1 MLAETR
7 TSTAAR
13 AHARLGRP
21 RPIARDAPCWL
32 CAACRTPRVMLH
44 ARCCTSQPTRLAQP
58 LNRLHEVGLR
68 VVRPRPPV
76 VPMSNRRRLY
86 ATPSRCPF
94 VFQCGGTHCCA
105 SSYCASASPAVAAR
119 SRNTLD
125 TCHATCYN
133 ATCYYA
139 TVQLCNMLQCNSLGE
154 PGRCRSLEEHQ
165 RS

>member
-21 RPIARDAPCWL
+21 RPIARDSRCWL

-76 VPMSNRRRLY
+76 VPMSNRRRLHTRLPVG
-86 ATPSRCPF
+86 AR
-94 VFQCGGTHCCA
+94 
-105 SSYCASASPAVAAR
+105 SSFNAAERTAAR
-119 SRNTLD
+119 ARIAPRRARPLPPARGTRW
-125 TCHATCYN
+125 TPAMQHAIMQR
-133 ATCYYA
+133 ATM
-139 TVQLCNMLQCNSLGE
+139 QLCNMLQCNSLGE